1 MEGNNLFN
9 SDMNCDFLYKVIQEN
24 VHQETNVDIK
34 RNPKY
39 YTILKNI
46 LKTIQGNT
54 KPEEQTLQHLNNLV
68 VNKSI
73 PYFCQMARQENQSN
87 IIVNN
92 NEHMNDTKPLLG
104 SLVSNNNNGL
114 ADKVKALDTFKSVQ
128 DNKNKLQNLH
138 LQKKKL
144 NDKQNLRLSILKGG
158 NTSKLNSN
166 KQQEHNAFQH
176 NPENRLNNTSVG
188 DNRITD
194 EHIIEGFQD
203 TGTNRE
209 DLALNRAIVENTTP
223 SKKDVIF
230 REHLLCIDSKDASGS
245 NYYPYSFIVDINTQR
260 STESTHT
267 ATITNIPLRNV
278 VEIEVMSCIVP
289 KLPFNDTSGNRYLI
303 LKIDEVVQAIHGT
316 NSDLTNALAILV
328 PDREYIEGSEIN
340 LSGDANSETT
350 IRKFVLCKNL
360 YPKKK
365 YYGTPLAQLNRLT
378 INFYNQDGNT
388 KNGTDANWSTHWT
401 DHTNI
406 LLKVTTKEF
415 ALSN

>member
-166 KQQEHNAFQH
+166 KQQERNAFQH

-245 NYYPYSFIVDINTQR
+245 NYYPYSFIVDINTCAPCFVSYAR
-260 STESTHT
+260 VGIVNFFIFLES
-267 ATITNIPLRNV
+267 IPR
-278 VEIEVMSCIVP
+278 
-289 KLPFNDTSGNRYLI
+289 KLH
-303 LKIDEVVQAIHGT
+303 KI
-316 NSDLTNALAILV
+316 
-328 PDREYIEGSEIN
+328 
-340 LSGDANSETT
+340 
-350 IRKFVLCKNL
+350 
-360 YPKKK
+360 
-365 YYGTPLAQLNRLT
+365 
-378 INFYNQDGNT
+378 
-388 KNGTDANWSTHWT
+388 
-401 DHTNI
+401 
-406 LLKVTTKEF
+406 F
-415 ALSN
+415 AA